1 MLPALI
7 LRWVIA
13 PVPSVLRQS
22 GTVKRVDR
30 LPETGEVS

>member
-7 LRWVIA
+7 LRWVTA
-13 PVPSVLRQS
+13 VPSGLRQS

-30 LPETGEVS
+30 LPEIGEVS